1 MQWLSAKEELF
12 KLQKKITIDST
23 LIAPEQD
30 TILILQRETNYSEEY
45 QQSEQERY
53 LEVIDLEK
61 SEIMEKQ
68 ENFLI

>member
-53 LEVIDLEK
+53 LEVIDLEE
-61 SEIMEKQ
+61 SEILEKQ

>member
-30 TILILQRETNYSEEY
+30 TILILQREPNYSEEY
-45 QQSEQERY
+45 
-53 LEVIDLEK
+53 
-61 SEIMEKQ
+61 
-68 ENFLI
+68 

>member
-45 QQSEQERY
+45 QQSEQEHY
-53 LEVIDLEK
+53 LGVIDLEE
-61 SEIMEKQ
+61 SEILEKQ